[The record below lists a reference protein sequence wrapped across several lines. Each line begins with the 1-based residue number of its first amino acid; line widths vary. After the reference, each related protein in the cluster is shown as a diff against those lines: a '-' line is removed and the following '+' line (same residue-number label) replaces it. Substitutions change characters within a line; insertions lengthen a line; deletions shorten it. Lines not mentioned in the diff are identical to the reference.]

1 MKAKVFY
8 CLKVK
13 FLTGKQRQGKGSPSN
28 LAHMAKVSDRMR
40 FKVLP
45 RVLAQIK
52 AGNTSDNVL
61 NEVRKICIAEIKLL
75 KKCKIIRIQ

>member
-1 MKAKVFY
+1 M
-8 CLKVK
+8 L
-13 FLTGKQRQGKGSPSN
+13 QI
-28 LAHMAKVSDRMR
+28 
-40 FKVLP
+40 LP
-45 RVLAQIK
+45 RVLTQIK

>member
-1 MKAKVFY
+1 MKTKVFY

-40 FKVLP
+40 FKVLTP
-45 RVLAQIK
+45 Q
-52 AGNTSDNVL
+52 
-61 NEVRKICIAEIKLL
+61 
-75 KKCKIIRIQ
+75 KCFKYYQEFLHK